1 LEGLIMMQ
9 KFTPLYVCVMLFAAC
24 GAVLAADEF
33 EISWFTIDG
42 GGGKSTGGQFELQ
55 GTIGQPDA
63 GKLTGGNF
71 ELTGGF
77 WFALE
82 PGDCNSD
89 GGVNSSDFSAFDT
102 CMTGPNGGSLPNNC
116 KCFDADGDGDLD
128 LFDFADFQA
137 SFSE

>member
-1 LEGLIMMQ
+1 MRRKSSPICG
-9 KFTPLYVCVMLFAAC
+9 FAIICTAC
-24 GAVLAADEF
+24 AAVLAADNF
-33 EISWFTIDG
+33 EITWFTIDG

-63 GKLTGGNF
+63 GKLAGGQF

-89 GGVNSSDFSAFDT
+89 GGVNSFDFSTFGG
-102 CMTGPNGGSLPNNC
+102 CMTGPNGGSLANNC
-116 KCFDADGDGDLD
+116 KCFEADGDGDLD

-137 SFSE
+137 TFSE